1 MFKKIF
7 LFFFYGEFLGA
18 PVVRTLCFHCQ
29 QLRSH
34 NLHSVVKKKFFF
46 FITQIER
53 AKEKSVLKKKKKK
66 PGRTTSLHKMAQ
78 TQFSLLLSTKCNYK
92 PWK

>member
-66 PGRTTSLHKMAQ
+66 ARENYQSAQDGIDPILPASLHQ
-78 TQFSLLLSTKCNYK
+78 V
-92 PWK
+92 

>member
-34 NLHSVVKKKFFF
+34 NLHSVVKKNFFF

-66 PGRTTSLHKMAQ
+66 PGRTTSLHKMA
-78 TQFSLLLSTKCNYK
+78 
-92 PWK
+92 